1 MNKTLNIL
9 IALVIAHS
17 TCVAQKNKKVA
28 YEFPAAMGETVRA
41 EFAKQ
46 CDKGLVLYQIN
57 CGGCHNQKVKGKE
70 LIPDFTP
77 DQIKGYEIRVTNE
90 KHENSLPDERV
101 TAEEL
106 GLISTF
112 LTYKKKNNP

>member
-1 MNKTLNIL
+1 MNKKLNIL
-9 IALVIAHS
+9 FALVVAHS
-17 TCVAQKNKKVA
+17 TCLAQKSKKVA
-28 YEFPAAMGETVRA
+28 YEFPAAMSEQVRA
-41 EFAKQ
+41 AFAEQ

-57 CGGCHNQKVKGKE
+57 CGGCHNTTVKGKPV
-70 LIPDFTP
+70 IPDFTP
-77 DQIKGYEIRVTNE
+77 EQIKGYEIRVTNE

-112 LTYKKKNNP
+112 LMYKKKNTP